1 MAANSNSINS
11 SLSTTTID
19 VGGAA
24 FPLTK
29 TISKDDEL
37 LVAKGKSYL
46 SYFYVGVCSSVLYL
60 PQDIEAVDS
69 SIISQQQSNDD
80 ISTLLSPIA
89 LEIYYHKPARATDLQ
104 WATTKFIEANLPP
117 NYTTIS
123 DLPLNI
129 QHSLTTFNNLY
140 QNISVGD
147 RYTLQYIPK
156 VGIQLLLNDVLL
168 GVIGNDMELDEQY
181 TLAKL
186 IYSVWFGLE
195 SPFSESMKE
204 ELLTPIELQKM
215 LDVKDEQ
222 QSTEEKIDRPLC
234 NTRDMIGSTRILATD
249 SRQDI
254 PTSNSTEMTEEE
266 KKLLD
271 SIGILDL
278 LKEEGGDS
286 SQATADSS
294 PSIHHIQSHIHQTAA
309 PSRHNN
315 IQQGKT
321 NTSYLSSLSRIWNRI
336 SENTDN
342 PIGDEDCTDNLIR
355 TSISSAA
362 NITTASKDDTT
373 TEESK
378 YNPILFGIGATL
390 FIFPHLAVL
399 LSLPPVLQRRGAP
412 YLPTFGTKLNA
423 MFVLIRNHTL
433 QSNYMKQKIAQNTL
447 RFVDLGSGDGRVV
460 FRAARE
466 NLFAKSIGYE
476 INPALHILANLRR
489 LITPQYWN
497 STSFYMRDI
506 WKIQLNQYDVVAV
519 YGLAPIMD
527 KLGKKLEKE
536 LQPGS
541 IVVSNVFSIPGW
553 KVSDTSSKGKEGVF
567 VYKVPDC
574 FRSSSKVVKEE
585 T

>member
-1 MAANSNSINS
+1 MQKNS
-11 SLSTTTID
+11 SVNNSPTTIE

-29 TISKDDEL
+29 TISNDDEPL
-37 LVAKGKSYL
+37 IAKGKSYL

-60 PQDIEAVDS
+60 PRDIEAVDN
-69 SIISQQQSNDD
+69 SIISQQLSNDA
-80 ISTLLSPIA
+80 ISTSLSPIA

-117 NYTTIS
+117 NTTIS

-129 QHSLTTFNNLY
+129 QHSLTKYNNLY

-147 RYTLQYIPK
+147 RYTLQYMPK
-156 VGIQLLLNDVLL
+156 VGIQLLLNDRLL
-168 GVIGNDMELDEQY
+168 GVIGTELQLDEQY

-186 IYSVWFGLE
+186 IYSVWFGIE

-204 ELLTPIELQKM
+204 ELLTPIELPEL
-215 LDVKDEQ
+215 LDTTDEKEQ
-222 QSTEEKIDRPLC
+222 ESEEEEISILL
-234 NTRDMIGSTRILATD
+234 NTNRGDTLSNTGILATD

-254 PTSNSTEMTEEE
+254 PTNNSAEEMTEEE
-266 KKLLD
+266 RKLLD
-271 SIGILDL
+271 SMGILDL
-278 LKEEGGDS
+278 LTGEGEDS
-286 SQATADSS
+286 SQATSDSS
-294 PSIHHIQSHIHQTAA
+294 SMHQMPSHIQKDK
-309 PSRHNN
+309 P
-315 IQQGKT
+315 
-321 NTSYLSSLSRIWNRI
+321 NTSYLSSLSSIWNRI
-336 SENTDN
+336 KTADSEHNMN
-342 PIGDEDCTDNLIR
+342 
-355 TSISSAA
+355 
-362 NITTASKDDTT
+362 

-378 YNPILFGIGATL
+378 YNPILLGIGATL
-390 FIFPHLAVL
+390 FLFPHLAVL

-412 YLPTFGTKLNA
+412 YLPTFGSKLNA
-423 MFVLIRNHTL
+423 MFDIIRNHTL
-433 QSNYMKQKIAQNTL
+433 QSSYMKEKIAQNTL
-447 RFVDLGSGDGRVV
+447 NFVDLGSGDGRVV

-466 NLFAKSIGYE
+466 NLFAKSVGYE
-476 INPALHILANLRR
+476 INPALHIFANFRR
-489 LITPQYWN
+489 LTAPQYWN

-553 KVSDTSSKGKEGVF
+553 KVSDTTVSSGSGSSKEKEGVF
-567 VYKVPDC
+567 VYQVPDC
-574 FRSSSKVVKEE
+574 FRGSSKDAKED